1 MAEKQTHS
9 FFSSQPVA
17 PAIGRPLGLALGL
30 ALGFSPLM
38 LSCGRRASFDLSQA
52 PSSGADLRQ
61 GQTECTKTSCP
72 KMELFVDVGVPA
84 QGSYSASTKMIQVPG
99 GSSTQIRFST
109 RLADASITRQAAL
122 LLKRADPW
130 LTVSSLEAG
139 AITVSAAPRI
149 GATGT
154 IEIQVRDITYC
165 QTTSQ
170 NPSDCNKTNVPND
183 SDKIFSFT
191 VSGNSGL
198 GQPNGTYVLP
208 SQLNCVRP
216 PSDMEQSVGTLQQAF
231 TIGSALMKGNFIPI
245 ITNLGSGFI
254 SGAQADRQGARQGC

>member
-1 MAEKQTHS
+1 MTEKQSHS
-9 FFSSQPVA
+9 FFSSRPVA
-17 PAIGRPLGLALGL
+17 PALGRSLGVALGL
-30 ALGFSPLM
+30 ALGFAPLM
-38 LSCGRRASFDLSQA
+38 LSCGRKASFDLSQG
-52 PSSGADLRQ
+52 PSSGANLRQ
-61 GQTECTKTSCP
+61 GQTQCTKTSCP
-72 KMELFVDVGVPA
+72 KMELFVDVAVPA

-99 GSSTQIRFST
+99 GASTQIRFST

-130 LTVSSLEAG
+130 LTGSGLEAG
-139 AITVSAAPRI
+139 AITVSAVPQV

-154 IEIQVRDITYC
+154 IEFQVRDMTYC
-165 QTTSQ
+165 MATSQ

-191 VSGNSGL
+191 VLANSGM

-231 TIGSALMKGNFIPI
+231 TIGSALLKGNFIPI
-245 ITNLGSGFI
+245 ITNLGDGFI